1 LTHVERIEKF
11 WREMFAPFG
20 TDLKGAI
27 AIYNPDVPIFVVNHV
42 ACVNVSENE
51 VGSLIDRATEY
62 CLSRDFPYICFRIS
76 PITHPRSFTSF
87 LEI

>member
-1 LTHVERIEKF
+1 LIHVERLEKF
-11 WREMFAPFG
+11 WREMFALFG

-51 VGSLIDRATEY
+51 VENLVNRAKEY
-62 CLSRDFPYICFRIS
+62 YLSRDYSYICFRIS
-76 PITHPRSFTSF
+76 PITHPKS
-87 LEI
+87 LL